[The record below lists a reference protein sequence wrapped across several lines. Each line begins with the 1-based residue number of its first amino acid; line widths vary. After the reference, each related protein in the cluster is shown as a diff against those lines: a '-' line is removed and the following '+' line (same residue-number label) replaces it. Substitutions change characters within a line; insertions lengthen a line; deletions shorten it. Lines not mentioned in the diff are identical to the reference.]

1 VFPSPATVTSDPEA
15 TDHARPTHW
24 RPSEHRQ
31 EAKGSGKGVD
41 HHLAGNPAVDSD
53 ELGVGTVVNTA
64 RHWWA
69 GEHLADAI
77 SCVAGLVL
85 SVGCV
90 ACGDTTSGAGRSAE
104 VKRRPVLADSCRSA
118 VRPKD
123 ALREITAQLELAV
136 WEDPIC
142 NALNVEIV
150 NLSPTPLRVWDEKL
164 RWAVEDDQLRV
175 EPVPEQSAGQP
186 RSYNRGCCQ
195 QLIVDKGKW
204 AVLPPLGSFRWSEPL
219 HDVETD
225 DTRALCDGFA
235 PSFYDAPLIFSSVSV
250 VVSAFPLDGFPSRP
264 PYQVDAL
271 CALRTPIEVRAFE
284 RQLPVEYWRE

>member
-1 VFPSPATVTSDPEA
+1 M
-15 TDHARPTHW
+15 
-24 RPSEHRQ
+24 
-31 EAKGSGKGVD
+31 
-41 HHLAGNPAVDSD
+41 
-53 ELGVGTVVNTA
+53 NTA

-69 GEHLADAI
+69 SERPADAI
-77 SCVAGLVL
+77 RCVAGLVL
-85 SVGCV
+85 SVGCL
-90 ACGDTTSGAGRSAE
+90 ACTDTTSDAGRSAE
-104 VKRRPVLADSCRSA
+104 VKRRPVLPDSCRSA

-186 RSYNRGCCQ
+186 RSYNHRCCQ
-195 QLIVDKGKW
+195 QLIVDNGKW
-204 AVLPPLGSFRWSEPL
+204 AELPPLGSFRWIEPL
-219 HDVETD
+219 NDVETD

-235 PSFYDAPLIFSSVSV
+235 PSFYDAPLNFSSVSV
-250 VVSAFPLDGFPSRP
+250 VVSAFPLDGFPSR